1 MNFSTVKAIT
11 IPEGNVTKIV
21 QNGIVLWQLQTE
33 EYPKEVFD
41 ASRTYKGHM
50 SGVNINNSSNVMYVM
65 SVDISQMPAGAD
77 VYLDINGFYRR
88 ASGNQPQIEKIGFS
102 ALENPVVG
110 SGQLL
115 TCNYAEGT
123 LDMSYFA
130 DAITDTPTGCKLKVG
145 YLYGSKISGYDTIKT
160 VLFEISASITHDPS
174 AISVLL
180 YHTAN

>member
-11 IPEGNVTKIV
+11 IPEDNVIKIT

-33 EYPKEVFD
+33 EYPQEVFD

-50 SGVNINNSSNVMYVM
+50 SGTGINSSSNTIYVM
-65 SVDISQMPAGAD
+65 SVDVSQMPSGAD
-77 VYLDINGFYRR
+77 VYLEINGFYRR
-88 ASGNQPQIEKIGFS
+88 SSGSQPQIEKIGFS

-110 SGQLL
+110 SSQLL
-115 TCNYAEGT
+115 ACNYAEGT
-123 LDMSYFA
+123 SGTLYFA
-130 DAITDTPTGCKLKVG
+130 DAITDTPAGCKLKVG

-160 VLFEISASITHDPS
+160 VLFEIGSTVIHDPS

-180 YHTAN
+180 YYTTD